1 MTNPYKYPVN
11 PAMIVKKANF
21 NKGCFQVLLHKGFK
35 QENTRMTI
43 AKLAI

>member
-11 PAMIVKKANF
+11 PAINVKKANF
-21 NKGCFQVLLHKGFK
+21 IKGCFQGLLHKGFK